1 MIHFP
6 LLLAAAVL
14 GGIPLNS
21 NASFCQDNRLS
32 MGGFDPAVGSVTL
45 CEKNL
50 KREKNSYLNVIK
62 HELAHVVQHR
72 MGRNGDALMPSALL
86 APLVR
91 ELLPQ
96 KEVMAVLMQY
106 PNHEINGE
114 LEARLASRYIP
125 SELIAV
131 AVVATRNWGQP
142 HGHQGGA
149 LVRR

>member
-21 NASFCQDNRLS
+21 HASFCQDNRLS
-32 MGGFDPAVGSVTL
+32 MGGFDPELGSITL

-50 KREKNSYLNVIK
+50 NREKNSYLNVIK

-72 MGRNGDALMPSALL
+72 MGRNGDALMPSSLL
-86 APLVR
+86 SPLVR

-106 PNHEINGE
+106 PNEEINGE
-114 LEARLASRYIP
+114 LEARLASRYLP

-131 AVVATRNWGQP
+131 AVVATRQWGQGYR
-142 HGHQGGA
+142 HHSA
-149 LVRR
+149 TVVSR

>member
-1 MIHFP
+1 MIHLP

-14 GGIPLNS
+14 GGIPLKS
-21 NASFCQDNRLS
+21 HASFCQENRWS
-32 MGGFDPAVGSVTL
+32 MGGFDPELGTVTL

-50 KREKNSYLNVIK
+50 NREKNSYLNVIK

-72 MGRNGDALMPSALL
+72 FGRDGDALLPSGLL
-86 APLVR
+86 TPLVR

-106 PNHEINGE
+106 PNSEINGE
-114 LEARLASRYIP
+114 LEARLASRYLP

-131 AVVATRNWGQP
+131 AVVATRNLGQDQATRA
-142 HGHQGGA
+142 H
-149 LVRR
+149 RF

>member
-1 MIHFP
+1 
-6 LLLAAAVL
+6 
-14 GGIPLNS
+14 
-21 NASFCQDNRLS
+21 
-32 MGGFDPAVGSVTL
+32 MGGFDPDLGSVTL

-50 KREKNSYLNVIK
+50 NREKNSYLNVIK

-72 MGRNGDALMPSALL
+72 MGRNGDALMPSSLL

-106 PNHEINGE
+106 PSSEINGE
-114 LEARLASRYIP
+114 LEARLVSRYLP

-131 AVVATRNWGQP
+131 AVVATRNWSPG
-142 HGHQGGA
+142 HGHHGEA
-149 LVRR
+149 VVRR

>member
-1 MIHFP
+1 MIHIP

-14 GGIPLNS
+14 GGIPLNGH
-21 NASFCQDNRLS
+21 AAFCQNNRLS
-32 MGGFDPAVGSVTL
+32 MGGFDPALGSVTL

-50 KREKNSYLNVIK
+50 NREKNSYLNVIK
-62 HELAHVVQHR
+62 HELSHVVQHR
-72 MGRNGDALMPSALL
+72 MGRNGDALMPSSVL

-106 PNHEINGE
+106 PSNEINGE
-114 LEARLASRYIP
+114 LEARLASRYLP

-131 AVVATRNWGQP
+131 AVVATRNRNPG
-142 HGHQGGA
+142 HGHHGGA
-149 LVRR
+149 LVSR

>member
-1 MIHFP
+1 MIHIP

-14 GGIPLNS
+14 GGIPLNGH
-21 NASFCQDNRLS
+21 AAFCQNNRLS
-32 MGGFDPAVGSVTL
+32 MGGFDPVLGSVTL

-50 KREKNSYLNVIK
+50 NREKNSYLNVIK
-62 HELAHVVQHR
+62 HELSHVVQHR
-72 MGRNGDALMPSALL
+72 MGRNGDALMPSSLL

-106 PNHEINGE
+106 PSNEINGE
-114 LEARLASRYIP
+114 LEARLASRYLP

-131 AVVATRNWGQP
+131 AVVATRNWSPGNE
-142 HGHQGGA
+142 HHGGA
-149 LVRR
+149 VVSR

>member
-1 MIHFP
+1 M
-6 LLLAAAVL
+6 AAAAL
-14 GGIPLNS
+14 GGIPLNGH
-21 NASFCQDNRLS
+21 ASFCQDNHLS

>member
-1 MIHFP
+1 MIHIP

-14 GGIPLNS
+14 GGIPLNYH
-21 NASFCQDNRLS
+21 AAFCQNNRLS
-32 MGGFDPAVGSVTL
+32 MGGFDPDLGSVTL

-50 KREKNSYLNVIK
+50 NREKNSYLNVIK

-72 MGRNGDALMPSALL
+72 MGRNGDALMPSSLL

-106 PNHEINGE
+106 PSNEINGE
-114 LEARLASRYIP
+114 LEARLASRYLP

-131 AVVATRNWGQP
+131 AVVATRNRNPG
-142 HGHQGGA
+142 HGHPGGA
-149 LVRR
+149 LVSR